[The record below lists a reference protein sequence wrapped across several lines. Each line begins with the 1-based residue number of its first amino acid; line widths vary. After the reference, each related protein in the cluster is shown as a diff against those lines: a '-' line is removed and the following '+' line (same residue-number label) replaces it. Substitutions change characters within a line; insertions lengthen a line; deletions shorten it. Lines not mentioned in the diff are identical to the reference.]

1 MSAIQMKSID
11 EVEPYS
17 GPNAREGIKFRAVGG
32 ALGVTAWGMNVIQ
45 MVPGT
50 TTYPEHDHSKDG
62 QEEVFFVLEGDA
74 TLTCDGEERRVESGT
89 FVRIPPDSTRSWKPG
104 DRGVTLIAVG
114 GTPGKAYQPR
124 T

>member
-1 MSAIQMKSID
+1 MSEIHRKAID

-17 GPNAREGIKFRAVGG
+17 GPQSLEGIKFRAVGR
-32 ALGVTAWGMNVIQ
+32 ALGVTAWGMNVLEMQ
-45 MVPGT
+45 PGAS
-50 TTYPEHDHSKDG
+50 TYPEHDHSGDG

-74 TLTCDGEERRVESGT
+74 TLTVDGDDQNVGSGT
-89 FVRIPPDSTRSWKPG
+89 FVRIPPEATRSWRPG
-104 DRGVTLIAVG
+104 DRGVTLIAMG

>member
-1 MSAIQMKSID
+1 MSEIQMKGID

-17 GPNAREGIKFRAVGG
+17 GPLSREGIKFRAVGH
-32 ALGVTAWGMNVIQ
+32 ALGVTAWGMNVIE
-45 MVPGT
+45 MAPGT
-50 TTYPEHDHSKDG
+50 STYPEHDHAGDG
-62 QEEVFFVLEGDA
+62 QEEVFFVLKGDA
-74 TLTCDGEERRVESGT
+74 TLTIDGDDQRVESGT
-89 FVRIPPDSTRSWKPG
+89 FVRIPPEATRSWRPG